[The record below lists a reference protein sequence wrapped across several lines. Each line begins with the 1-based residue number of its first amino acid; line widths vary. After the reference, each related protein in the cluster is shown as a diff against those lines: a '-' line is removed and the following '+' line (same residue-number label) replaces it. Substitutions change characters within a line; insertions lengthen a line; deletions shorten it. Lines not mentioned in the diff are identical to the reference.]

1 MSDPDYMELEQ
12 EFGEVMSMLREGR
25 LDPPI
30 ERPDIEVWKSIAEG
44 LNGEVAL
51 GHIEVEQPEQAQSN
65 VVSLESR
72 RARGKRFALMV
83 GVAAAFIL
91 VAVPLTLAL
100 GSQDASQRA
109 ELAALGGFVGA
120 GEAELDGRSL
130 TLDLADL
137 PPLDDGA
144 TYDVW
149 LLNLEDG
156 ELEDLRWI
164 GFVEAGEEFEV
175 PADLDLG
182 EFDVVDVSIEPDDG
196 DATHSGNS
204 VLQGQFEQA

>member
-25 LDPPI
+25 LDAPI
-30 ERPDIEVWKSIAEG
+30 ERPSMDVWKSIASG
-44 LNGEVAL
+44 LDGEVAL
-51 GHIEVEQPEQAQSN
+51 GHIEVEEEERQTNN
-65 VVSLESR
+65 VVSMESR
-72 RARGKRFALMV
+72 RAKGKRFALMV

-100 GSQDASQRA
+100 GSQDSSQRA
-109 ELAALGGFVGA
+109 ELAALGGFNGA

-130 TLDLADL
+130 TLDLEGL
-137 PPLDDGA
+137 PPLEDGA

-149 LLNLEDG
+149 LLDLEG
-156 ELEDLRWI
+156 ENLEDLRWI
-164 GFVEAGEEFEV
+164 GFAEAGEVFEV
-175 PADLDLG
+175 PEDVDLG

-196 DATHSGNS
+196 DASHSGNS
-204 VLQGQFEQA
+204 VLQGQLEQA